1 MYQIDSPE
9 YFYLMFTIP
18 IFILVFIIVLRWKFS
33 TQKKFAS
40 EQMLEFLSPS
50 KSSFKPFLKLIVFCF
65 SIIFLTIGL
74 VNPKIGTELESVKR
88 EGIDIVFAVDVSK
101 SMLAEDVAPN
111 RLEKS
116 KRLVN
121 TIIDQLISDRIGIV
135 AYAGNAI
142 PQLPIT
148 TDYSAAKMFLQSMNT
163 NMLSSHGTVID
174 LAIDMSLS
182 FFDTDDKTN
191 KVLIIISDGEDHN
204 QLAFESAKKAKDL
217 GVKIFTL
224 GVGSDKGS
232 PIPIRTNGVI
242 ESYKKNRDNEVVITK
257 RNADVLNEIAS
268 LTDGK
273 YTNANDTQIVL
284 DFIKTELKEIDK
296 MEFEAKKF
304 ISYKDQFQLFL
315 ILGLILI
322 ILDVFLFE
330 KKTSWIQNLNLFN
343 EKK

>member
-18 IFILVFIIVLRWKFS
+18 VFILVFIIVLRWKFS

-65 SIIFLTIGL
+65 SIVFLTIGL

-121 TIIDQLISDRIGIV
+121 TIIDQLISDRVGII

-182 FFDTDDKTN
+182 FFDMDDKTN

-232 PIPIRTNGVI
+232 PIPIRANGVI
-242 ESYKKNRDNEVVITK
+242 ESYKKNRNNEVVITK
-257 RNADVLNEIAS
+257 RNADILNEIAS

-273 YTNANDTQIVL
+273 YLNANDTQIVL

-315 ILGLILI
+315 ILGLVLI

>member
-18 IFILVFIIVLRWKFS
+18 VFILVFIIVLRWKFS

-65 SIIFLTIGL
+65 SIVFLTFGL

-242 ESYKKNRDNEVVITK
+242 ESYKKNINNEVVITK

>member
-9 YFYLMFTIP
+9 YFYLMFI
-18 IFILVFIIVLRWKFS
+18 ILVFILVYIIVLRWKFT

-40 EQMLEFLSPS
+40 NQMLEFLSPTR
-50 KSSFKPFLKLIVFCF
+50 SSFKPFLKLIVFCF
-65 SIIFLTIGL
+65 SIVFLTLGL

-121 TIIDQLISDRIGIV
+121 TIIDQLVSDRVGIV

-182 FFDTDDKTN
+182 FFDMDDKTN

-204 QLAFESAKKAKDL
+204 QLAFGSAKKAKDL

-232 PIPIRTNGVI
+232 PIPIRVNGVV
-242 ESYKKNRDNEVVITK
+242 ESYKKNKNNEVVITK
-257 RNADVLNEIAS
+257 RNAEILNEIAS

-273 YTNANDTQIVL
+273 YSNANDTQIVL
-284 DFIKTELKEIDK
+284 DFIKTELNEIDK
-296 MEFEAKKF
+296 KEFEAKKF
-304 ISYKDQFQLFL
+304 ITYKDQFQLFL
-315 ILGLILI
+315 IIGLVLI
-322 ILDVFLFE
+322 ILDIFLFE
-330 KKTSWIQNLNLFN
+330 KRTSWIQNLNLFN

>member
-1 MYQIDSPE
+1 M
-9 YFYLMFTIP
+9 
-18 IFILVFIIVLRWKFS
+18 
-33 TQKKFAS
+33 
-40 EQMLEFLSPS
+40 
-50 KSSFKPFLKLIVFCF
+50 
-65 SIIFLTIGL
+65 
-74 VNPKIGTELESVKR
+74 
-88 EGIDIVFAVDVSK
+88 
-101 SMLAEDVAPN
+101 
-111 RLEKS
+111 
-116 KRLVN
+116 
-121 TIIDQLISDRIGIV
+121 
-135 AYAGNAI
+135 
-142 PQLPIT
+142 
-148 TDYSAAKMFLQSMNT
+148 
-163 NMLSSHGTVID
+163 
-174 LAIDMSLS
+174 
-182 FFDTDDKTN
+182 
-191 KVLIIISDGEDHN
+191 ISDGEDHN

-242 ESYKKNRDNEVVITK
+242 ESYKKNRNNEVVITK

-315 ILGLILI
+315 ILGLVLI

>member
-9 YFYLMFTIP
+9 YFYLMITIP
-18 IFILVFIIVLRWKFS
+18 IFILVFVIVLRWKFS

-50 KSSFKPFLKLIVFCF
+50 KSSFKPFLKLIVFF
-65 SIIFLTIGL
+65 FLIVFLTIGL

-182 FFDTDDKTN
+182 FFDMDDKTN

-204 QLAFESAKKAKDL
+204 QLAFESVKKAKDL

-242 ESYKKNRDNEVVITK
+242 ESYKKNRNNEVVITK